1 MEKNFSI
8 ATVSLL
14 LVLTSTNAGQVFD
27 VKSYGAQ
34 TNGDIT
40 QALTQA
46 WKVACAVAG
55 SKL

>member
-1 MEKNFSI
+1 MGKNFCI

-14 LVLTSTNAGQVFD
+14 LLLTSTNAGQVFD

-40 QALTQA
+40 QVKICVVQLTI
-46 WKVACAVAG
+46 
-55 SKL
+55 LD

>member
-1 MEKNFSI
+1 MGKNFSI

-14 LVLTSTNAGQVFD
+14 LLLTSTNVGQVFD

-40 QALTQA
+40 QVKIYAVQLTIRD
-46 WKVACAVAG
+46 
-55 SKL
+55 